1 MSRLPASVSTL
12 TTPVPGPSRRARP
25 AARPGRPTVAYFC
38 MEYGLD
44 AGLTIYSGGL
54 GILAGDHMKSAG
66 DLGLP
71 VIGIGLLWDEGYTR
85 QTIGAGGAPVDEYP
99 RTRRDD
105 LEPVDATVEVR
116 IRGALVPL
124 RAYRVARHL
133 RGTLYLLEPARDSDR
148 WITRRLY
155 GGGDDDRLAQ
165 EIVLGVGGVRLLT
178 ALGVRAD
185 VFHFNEGHAVF
196 AGLELLRDGRFGGAT
211 LDERIAALRP
221 HVVFTTHTPVAA
233 GNEVHPLAAMRK
245 AGADLG
251 FSDDELT
258 AIGGA
263 PFSMTVAGLRMARLA
278 NGVAELHGETARA
291 MWRDVA
297 DAAPII
303 HVTNGVHAPTWQD
316 ARVRAALVPDKD
328 AAHRADELWA
338 AHQELKAELVA
349 AVAARTGQALRTDRL
364 LVGFARR
371 AAAYKRADLV
381 LGDEARLEA
390 LLADDRVQ
398 IVYSGK
404 AHPRDA
410 GGRQVVTRLVAA
422 SRRWPGRVV
431 FVENYDMA
439 VGALLTRGCDVWLN
453 NPRRP
458 LEASGTSGMKAAMN
472 GVLNLSILDG
482 WWPEG
487 CRHGETGWK
496 IGDPEIG
503 DDEVDE
509 AAAAR
514 IDERDRARLYDV
526 LEGEVLPCY
535 EGDRAR
541 WVAMMMASVAMAQ
554 WQFSSDRMVQEYFR
568 RVYGTGSAV
577 ATAP

>member
-1 MSRLPASVSTL
+1 MSRLPASVSAL
-12 TTPVPGPSRRARP
+12 TTPASVSSRRARP
-25 AARPGRPTVAYFC
+25 GSRSGRPTVAYFC

-71 VIGIGLLWDEGYTR
+71 VIGIGLLWDEGYTQ
-85 QTIGAGGAPVDEYP
+85 QTIGAGGAPVDAYP

-105 LEPVDATVEVR
+105 LVAVDAAVEVQV
-116 IRGALVPL
+116 RGRRVPL
-124 RAYRVARHL
+124 RAFRVARHL
-133 RGTLYLLEPARDSDR
+133 RSTLYLLEPARDSDR

-165 EIVLGVGGVRLLT
+165 EIVLGVGGVRLLD
-178 ALGVRAD
+178 ALGIAAD
-185 VFHFNEGHAVF
+185 VHHFNEGHAVF
-196 AGLELLRDGRFGGAT
+196 AGLELLQSGRFGGRT

-233 GNEVHPLAAMRK
+233 GNEVHGLAAMRA

-251 FSDDELT
+251 FSDEELA

-263 PFSMTVAGLRMARLA
+263 PFSMTVAGLRLARLA

-291 MWRDVA
+291 MWKDVA

-316 ARVRAALVPDKD
+316 ARVRAALVPDK
-328 AAHRADELWA
+328 APQAQADELWA

-349 AVAARTGQALRTDRL
+349 AVAARTGQVLRTDRL
-364 LVGFARR
+364 LIGFARR
-371 AAAYKRADLV
+371 AAAYKRADLI
-381 LGDEARLEA
+381 LGDEARLAA

-410 GGRQVVTRLVAA
+410 GGKAVVTRLVAA
-422 SRRWPGRVV
+422 SRRWPGKVV

-496 IGDPEIG
+496 IGDPEVG
-503 DDEVDE
+503 DDAVEE

-514 IDERDRARLYDV
+514 VDDRDRARLYGV
-526 LEGEVLPCY
+526 LEGDVLPCY
-535 EGDRAR
+535 ERDRAR

-577 ATAP
+577 AAAP

>member
-1 MSRLPASVSTL
+1 
-12 TTPVPGPSRRARP
+12 
-25 AARPGRPTVAYFC
+25 

-105 LEPVDATVEVR
+105 LEPVDVTVEVR
-116 IRGALVPL
+116 VRGALVPL

-165 EIVLGVGGVRLLT
+165 EIVLGVGGVRLLS
-178 ALGVRAD
+178 ALGVGPD

-233 GNEVHPLAAMRK
+233 GNEVHPLAAMRT

-251 FSDDELT
+251 FADDELT

-328 AAHRADELWA
+328 GAHRADELWA

-410 GGRQVVTRLVAA
+410 GGKQVVTRLVAA
-422 SRRWPGRVV
+422 SLRWPGRVV